1 MILIIGQM
9 RTSKNLPHQQFRS
22 NTWMAVVMVLPTTP
36 GSAFHVPN
44 PTEGILAPVF
54 NSKNRIP
61 LAIIFSQNTC

>member
-1 MILIIGQM
+1 
-9 RTSKNLPHQQFRS
+9 
-22 NTWMAVVMVLPTTP
+22 MAVVMVLPTTP